1 MMSSRI
7 GTFYPLLK
15 NYTDVNGYDNVI
27 KTVQKADSNELDFF
41 WTVDIEAHAMN
52 SSNSNP
58 SVINAALSMIT
69 SKIGLRGESS
79 IAGNQDPLRITEEWS
94 VIDNTSKGRVGLSID
109 SCTIDEAAKRIEEK
123 IKAVRTLWQG
133 GSVVRKNGAEID
145 VELKTFP
152 KPIQKELPLWVSIKN
167 NNELMYKMAGAMKA
181 NILVYC
187 LEETVESLAEKINAY
202 RKAYGNQDHTQ
213 GIVSLILPAYLI
225 DKEEKLKAAEST
237 ELITYLDYV
246 NSFYKTVCNID
257 LEKEK
262 KYLTYANSLV
272 ATKKSS
278 SDFLKQVSSIG
289 VNEIVGILSPKTSP
303 NKTLE
308 LLSFLKKSNHS

>member
-1 MMSSRI
+1 MSSRI

-41 WTVDIEAHAMN
+41 WTVDIETDAMN
-52 SSNSNP
+52 SSNGNP
-58 SVINAALSMIT
+58 SVINSALSMIT

-79 IAGNQDPLRITEEWS
+79 IIGNQDPLRITEEWS

-109 SCTIDEAAKRIEEK
+109 SCTIDEAEKRIEEK
-123 IKAVRTLWQG
+123 IKAIRTLWQG

-152 KPIQKELPLWVSIKN
+152 KPIQKELPLWISIKE
-167 NNELMYKMAGAMKA
+167 NNEVMYKMAGAMKA

-187 LEETVESLAEKINAY
+187 LEETLQGLAEKINTY

-225 DKEEKLKAAEST
+225 AKEEKLKATKNA

-246 NSFYKTVCNID
+246 KSFYKTVCNID

-262 KYLTYANSLV
+262 KYLTYVNSLV
-272 ATKKSS
+272 GTKKSS
-278 SDFLKQVSSIG
+278 SDFLKQISLIG
-289 VNEIVGILSPKTSP
+289 VNEIVGILSPEVSP

-308 LLSFLKKSNHS
+308 LLSFLKKSKHS